1 VAEDLGKERLKI
13 LGEIGNLTQ
22 QINAFNK
29 SGIQDEQ
36 RATELNKERLKLAK
50 ELRAVNE
57 QIRNEQRQLY
67 VDATNSVKGLG
78 SLYDNLKKSEMKRI
92 EMMRSAGDLS
102 DIAVDRGN
110 TLADLNQRI
119 AQLTSDQS
127 LEREIL
133 QDQFDAEIKKFE
145 KQKGISEEIVNN
157 LREQNQTAR
166 AYSDLTEGQKEQLE
180 AQIAAYSGIKKAIGG
195 VLDTASL
202 LFKGPAGFF
211 GSVLIGAGMFANKL
225 GEVRSQLGG
234 ISDIGTT
241 ALSFIDDNAVE
252 NVKALSDEFGG
263 IANVSAELQASTSLI
278 STNMGISGT
287 EAASLVGSFSRLNGN
302 STDVALDMTKTT
314 QEFAKQNKIIPSK
327 LMADLASSAEA
338 FALFGKAGGKNILQ
352 AAGYAQKLG
361 VNMNTIT
368 GLADNLLDFES
379 SITKELELSALMGKN
394 INLDRA
400 RALAY
405 AGDLEGMTKET
416 LKALGGQAAFN
427 KMDYFSKKASADL
440 LGVSVAEL
448 EKMVANQANANELGT
463 TLAQKFSIVGESINA
478 GMNKYLGVGLQ
489 GLGGMV
495 TAMGQM
501 NTGLKSIGLG
511 FDGIGQKVGAT
522 LKKLLMWPI
531 NKIKGAFGMGGA
543 KPEVPGA
550 DVAAGADK
558 VSKGK
563 GIGEQLKGLAAGLKE
578 MGSAKVLFGALNLI
592 PTGLG
597 FVAILPGIPGML
609 AVSLLGTGAGL
620 GLEFLGVGLTA
631 MGNTKV
637 TLGAAN
643 LALSAIGFTLMTAGA
658 IGLAAIALGGVA
670 AGAGLT
676 ALGVGLASFGAT
688 APATLIGIGL
698 LALLG
703 LALIPLTF
711 ALSLLSPL
719 VESIGTAIASVI
731 TSIATGIS
739 TIITSV
745 SDLLVNVLPLLNLEA
760 AFGILAIAG
769 AFSMLAGS
777 LAAVGVAGLAALPV
791 LGAIGVASAVGG
803 AIGGTISGLFGGE
816 EGGATGGEGGEMSA
830 LLDEIKG
837 LRADLNSGKVAV
849 YLDGKKVT
857 STVARVANTSSV
869 NTYAKR

>member
-1 VAEDLGKERLKI
+1 MAEDLGKERLKI
-13 LGEIGNLTQ
+13 LGEIGNLTK
-22 QINAFNK
+22 QINAFNEA
-29 SGIQDEQ
+29 GIQDEQ
-36 RATELNKERLKLAK
+36 KATELNKQRLKLAK
-50 ELRAVNE
+50 ELRDVNQ

-102 DIAVDRGN
+102 DVAVDRGN

-157 LREQNQTAR
+157 LKEQNQTAR

-180 AQIAAYSGIKKAIGG
+180 AQLHAYDAIKHAIGG

-211 GSVLIGAGMFANKL
+211 GTALIGAGMFEHKL
-225 GEVRSQLGG
+225 AEVKMQLGG

-241 ALSFIDDNAVE
+241 ALAFIDDNAVE
-252 NVKALSDEFGG
+252 NAKALSNEFGG
-263 IANVSAELQASTSLI
+263 INNVSTELQASTSLI

-287 EAASLVGSFSRLNGN
+287 EAASLAGSFARLNGN
-302 STDVALDMTKTT
+302 SEGVALDMVKTT
-314 QEFAKQNKIIPSK
+314 QQFAKQNGIIPSQ
-327 LMADLASSAEA
+327 LMADLADSTEA
-338 FALFGKAGGKNILQ
+338 FALFGKDGGENILR
-352 AAGYAQKLG
+352 AAGYAKKLG
-361 VNMNTIT
+361 VNMSSVT

-427 KMDYFSKKASADL
+427 KMDYFQKKASADL
-440 LGVSVAEL
+440 LGVSVDEL
-448 EKMVANQANANELGT
+448 SKMVANQENANELGT
-463 TLAQKFSIVGESINA
+463 TMAQKFSIVGETISA
-478 GMNKYLGVGLQ
+478 GMNKYLGVGLE

-495 TAMGQM
+495 MAAGQLNNGFNVFGINM
-501 NTGLKSIGLG
+501 KGIISSTGQVLKNLLGMVAGPVIKGVQAIGSSLSETKLGKGVSSI
-511 FDGIGQKVGAT
+511 KE
-522 LKKLLMWPI
+522 KLL
-531 NKIKGAFGMGGA
+531 KGVGGA
-543 KPEVPGA
+543 VKPEVPTTPDAGGSGKFMESISKIKMSEVLKGA
-550 DVAAGADK
+550 AAMLVVAAAVFVFGKAVQEFMKVEWSAVGMAVVSMLALVGAVALLGAIITSPVGAVAILAGAAAMLVIATSVLILGNALQAIGTGFEMLGAGVSVLIPNLTMVADAVSSMVAFIPAIAALSLSLIGLAGALTAVGLAGTVALPGLLAIQAAGA
-558 VSKGK
+558 V
-563 GIGEQLKGLAAGLKE
+563 AG
-578 MGSAKVLFGALNLI
+578 V
-592 PTGLG
+592 
-597 FVAILPGIPGML
+597 V
-609 AVSLLGTGAGL
+609 
-620 GLEFLGVGLTA
+620 
-631 MGNTKV
+631 
-637 TLGAAN
+637 
-643 LALSAIGFTLMTAGA
+643 
-658 IGLAAIALGGVA
+658 GGV
-670 AGAGLT
+670 
-676 ALGVGLASFGAT
+676 
-688 APATLIGIGL
+688 IEGI
-698 LALLG
+698 
-703 LALIPLTF
+703 
-711 ALSLLSPL
+711 
-719 VESIGTAIASVI
+719 
-731 TSIATGIS
+731 
-739 TIITSV
+739 
-745 SDLLVNVLPLLNLEA
+745 
-760 AFGILAIAG
+760 
-769 AFSMLAGS
+769 
-777 LAAVGVAGLAALPV
+777 
-791 LGAIGVASAVGG
+791 
-803 AIGGTISGLFGGE
+803 FGGG